1 MEANKVN
8 ILFQYGAFIPNFV
21 FTLLRKISA
30 VKIKKVFEKSRFFYL
45 SMWLVW
51 YRQSIQLSLKAIALY
66 SWHFITVLIKTI
78 VSSSKTFMHLYQWYR
93 LSRKALMY

>member
-8 ILFQYGAFIPNFV
+8 NLFQYGAFIPNFV

-45 SMWLVW
+45 SM
-51 YRQSIQLSLKAIALY
+51 
-66 SWHFITVLIKTI
+66 
-78 VSSSKTFMHLYQWYR
+78 
-93 LSRKALMY
+93 